1 MNINHD
7 LKDKAILSCWIAGLL
22 ILISI
27 IWIFTQ
33 TIQAN
38 FLLRTIN
45 NVFVN
50 NNDSMRV
57 SAFIQKKPVKAGL
70 LGYWYAV
77 FNSSDQMFVFTVF
90 RDGILVPL
98 GAVVSSDGSVEKI
111 IPLSSHAMQVFDN
124 IPKSILQMYILK
136 IESMEFR
143 NNGGDK
149 I

>member
-1 MNINHD
+1 MNIDHG
-7 LKDKAILSCWIAGLL
+7 LKDNAILSGWIAGLL

-50 NNDSMRV
+50 NNDSIRA
-57 SAFIQKKPVKAGL
+57 SAYIQKKPAKTGL
-70 LGYWYAV
+70 LGYWYTV
-77 FNSSDQMFVFTVF
+77 LNSTDQIFVFTVF

-98 GAVVSSDGSVEKI
+98 GAVVSSEGSVEKI
-111 IPLSSHAMQVFDN
+111 IPLSSHAVQIFDN
-124 IPKSILQMYILK
+124 IPKSVLQMYILK
-136 IESMEFR
+136 IESSEFK
-143 NNGGDK
+143 NTNGNK
-149 I
+149 R